1 MTDEMRAYPYSNR
14 GILLS
19 TMLLLLMSSPL
30 FAASERSQTR
40 KFAESDLEYYSAIIE
55 KIDNG
60 GRSCDIG
67 VLSSWDNTITRV
79 SEAGMISGLRPGDKL
94 LELGGVQVDADNSVS
109 LLAKYDPGDEVTVV
123 VGRDNES
130 FELRVV
136 CGDKT
141 DVDHATIQMVRD
153 AATGNWQD
161 CVDSSG
167 GVDQVRGMQT
177 AFTAHY
183 ALYCSESKRC
193 GMFRC
198 EQPTRLDAWR
208 WYEPRARSIEE
219 AFFVDGKLD
228 TIRKEVMDVVGIL
241 EKEGYFRMAA
251 DLESRFLSAEAGN
264 YPTGLSAGA
273 PIEPVQAP
281 QAPAVD
287 ERAPPNRATTAY
299 GSCFAVSE
307 SEVLTSYL
315 VVADASLITVEFQ
328 DGREIG
334 AVTLEHSQSTD
345 LALLRINAKTPAALP
360 LAPMRSLEAG
370 EQILAAGYLVSG
382 PGASASVLEGSVV
395 ETSGTDSDAS
405 QFQTSV
411 PGERGYEGGPI
422 VNMRGEVVGIV
433 VPNRD
438 ESLSA
443 TKSDYARPLFD
454 VPAIEQ
460 RASSES
466 EAAQMAVSAVCMV
479 KAIRH

>member
-1 MTDEMRAYPYSNR
+1 M
-14 GILLS
+14 
-19 TMLLLLMSSPL
+19 MLLLTSAPL
-30 FAASERSQTR
+30 FAASERSQT
-40 KFAESDLEYYSAIIE
+40 KKLAESDLEYYSALIE
-55 KIDNG
+55 KIENG

-79 SEAGMISGLRPGDKL
+79 SAAGMSSGLRPGDEL
-94 LELGGVQVDADNSVS
+94 LALGGEQVDADNRVS
-109 LLAKYDPGDEVTVV
+109 LLAKYDPGDEFTVV

-130 FELRVV
+130 FELTVV

-141 DVDHATIQMVRD
+141 DVDHAIIQMVRD

-167 GVDQVRGMQT
+167 SADRLRGIQT

-183 ALYCSESKRC
+183 VLYCSESERC

-198 EQPTRLDAWR
+198 QQPTRLDAWR

-228 TIRKEVMDVVGIL
+228 SIRKEVMDVVGIL

-281 QAPAVD
+281 QVSAVD
-287 ERAPPNRATTAY
+287 ESVPLNRATTAN

-307 SEVLTSYL
+307 SEVLTNHH
-315 VVADASLITVEFQ
+315 VVADANLITVEFQ
-328 DGREIG
+328 DGGEIG
-334 AVTLEHSQSTD
+334 AVVLEHSQSTD
-345 LALLRINAKTPAALP
+345 LALLRISGATPAALP
-360 LAPMRSLEAG
+360 LAPMRSLKAG
-370 EQILAAGYLVSG
+370 EQILAAGYPVSG
-382 PGASASVLEGSVV
+382 PGESASVLAGSVV

-405 QFQTSV
+405 QFQTSI

-422 VNMRGEVVGIV
+422 VNSRGEVVGIV
-433 VPNRD
+433 VPNRN
-438 ESLSA
+438 ETLSA

-466 EAAQMAVSAVCMV
+466 EAAQMAVSAVCKV